1 MDTHIAD
8 LKQKLE
14 NEHALLIAQLKEVG
28 RINPDNPKDWEPIA
42 APLNISQAEIE
53 ERASEI
59 TSFEDRSAIEFE
71 LEKRLGEVELALV
84 ALSDGG
90 YGVCTVC
97 KEKIEVARLEVNP
110 AASTCILH
118 MK

>member
-1 MDTHIAD
+1 MDIHIAD

-14 NEHALLIAQLKEVG
+14 DEHALLIAQLKEVG
-28 RINPDNPKDWEPIA
+28 RINPDNPKDWEPVA

-59 TSFEDRSAIEFE
+59 TSFEDRSAVEFE
-71 LEKRLGEVELALV
+71 LEKRFEEVERAL
-84 ALSDGG
+84 LSFNDGT

-97 KEKIEVARLEVNP
+97 KEKIEVARLDVNP

-118 MK
+118 MQ